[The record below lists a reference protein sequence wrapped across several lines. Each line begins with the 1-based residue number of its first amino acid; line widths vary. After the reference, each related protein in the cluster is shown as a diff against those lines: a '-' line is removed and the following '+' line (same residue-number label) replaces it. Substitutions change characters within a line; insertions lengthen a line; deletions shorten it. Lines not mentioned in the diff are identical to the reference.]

1 MMSKKKLPKIDEKEL
16 TDNLANLGQMGEEFH
31 TPTDKFSKDNEITLE
46 TEDGDEFE
54 FILDEKPN

>member
-1 MMSKKKLPKIDEKEL
+1 
-16 TDNLANLGQMGEEFH
+16 MGEEFH
-31 TPTDKFSKDNEITLE
+31 TPTDKFSKDNEVTLE